1 MTRVPHLKT
10 PRGWPRASP
19 SSSVGESGQAQALAS
34 LVSLSRLASKTP
46 LHCESGQAQAAVQA
60 SLVSLSSAGA
70 RTPKPEVA
78 RLRII
83 VIVTLRYI
91 KMLIAMLTSIVK
103 TMMSVMLTMIA
114 TIGKIIA

>member
-1 MTRVPHLKT
+1 M
-10 PRGWPRASP
+10 
-19 SSSVGESGQAQALAS
+19 GESGQAQALAS

-78 RLRII
+78 RPLKI
-83 VIVTLRYI
+83 VKMLLIVMVTSIVTL
-91 KMLIAMLTSIVK
+91 LT
-103 TMMSVMLTMIA
+103 
-114 TIGKIIA
+114 